1 MAQKEISRKR
11 NHAMDLLRILAAL
24 MVLIVHTGQT
34 AGLDKQTAVGGN
46 GVLLFFIISGYLAV
60 RSLSFQPDWRSYY
73 LGRIRRILPL
83 YWLVLTARFIF
94 DASTYFFKGMSF
106 SQIFAWDGPCGP
118 RYLRYIFL
126 LQMWLPSD
134 SWAWWNNRNALWTMS
149 AFAFFYLLAP
159 WLHRLF
165 LTAGSHFHKSC
176 FWSSFLLLCLLLGGK
191 GLLGGVLEN
200 ALNSFPAGTV
210 DNISEFSAKT
220 PLMELYAF
228 MFGVCL
234 YYAIK
239 ENHDLLF
246 GGFCLLLPMA
256 FGFEKMAFEGVFTV
270 LILLAV
276 RLGET
281 VQIGVPAQ
289 RAIQFLSSCSFFL
302 YLSHPMLLALFP
314 VLRQGTDLINWTYF
328 FMLLVTSLVASCLI
342 YRLLIRRFEDH
353 WLKKC

>member
-1 MAQKEISRKR
+1 
-11 NHAMDLLRILAAL
+11 
-24 MVLIVHTGQT
+24 
-34 AGLDKQTAVGGN
+34 
-46 GVLLFFIISGYLAV
+46 
-60 RSLSFQPDWRSYY
+60 
-73 LGRIRRILPL
+73 
-83 YWLVLTARFIF
+83 
-94 DASTYFFKGMSF
+94 
-106 SQIFAWDGPCGP
+106 
-118 RYLRYIFL
+118 
-126 LQMWLPSD
+126 
-134 SWAWWNNRNALWTMS
+134 
-149 AFAFFYLLAP
+149 
-159 WLHRLF
+159 
-165 LTAGSHFHKSC
+165 
-176 FWSSFLLLCLLLGGK
+176 
-191 GLLGGVLEN
+191 
-200 ALNSFPAGTV
+200 
-210 DNISEFSAKT
+210 
-220 PLMELYAF
+220 